1 MFDLGPQPR
10 RRRPSLTPII
20 DVVFLLLVF
29 FMLAARFGMDP
40 TLSLATVPTGVS
52 AYISAYNGAPRLIE
66 VAPNGALFLN
76 GMALPAD
83 TLVTRLEQ
91 LLPTPADIVV
101 LRPRM
106 GARSQDLVDVLLLL
120 RAAQITNVKIVEGK
134 NAF

>member
-10 RRRPSLTPII
+10 RRRPSLTPMIE
-20 DVVFLLLVF
+20 VVFLLLVF
-29 FMLAARFGMDP
+29 FMLAARFGMDT
-40 TLSLATVPTGVS
+40 TLSLAMVPTGVS
-52 AYISAYNGAPRLIE
+52 TYNGAPRLIE

-106 GARSQDLVDVLLLL
+106 GAQSQDLVDVLLLL

>member
-10 RRRPSLTPII
+10 RRRPSLTPMI

-29 FMLAARFGMDP
+29 FMLAARFGMDT

-52 AYISAYNGAPRLIE
+52 TYNGAPRLIE

-106 GARSQDLVDVLLLL
+106 GAQSQDLVDVLLLL
-120 RAAQITNVKIVEGK
+120 RAAQITNVNIVEGK

>member
-10 RRRPSLTPII
+10 RRRPSLTPMI

-29 FMLAARFGMDP
+29 FMLAARFGMDT
-40 TLSLATVPTGVS
+40 TLSLATAPTGVS
-52 AYISAYNGAPRLIE
+52 TYNGAPRLIE

-106 GARSQDLVDVLLLL
+106 GAQSQDLVDVLLLL

>member
-10 RRRPSLTPII
+10 RRRPRLTPMI

-29 FMLAARFGMDP
+29 FMLAARFGMDT

-52 AYISAYNGAPRLIE
+52 TYNGGPRLIE

-106 GARSQDLVDVLLLL
+106 GAQSQDLVDVLLLL

>member
-1 MFDLGPQPR
+1 M
-10 RRRPSLTPII
+10 I

-29 FMLAARFGMDP
+29 FMLAARFGMDT

-52 AYISAYNGAPRLIE
+52 TYNGAPRLIE

-106 GARSQDLVDVLLLL
+106 GAQSQDLVDVLLLL

>member
-10 RRRPSLTPII
+10 RRRPSLTPMI

-29 FMLAARFGMDP
+29 FMLAARFGMDT

-52 AYISAYNGAPRLIE
+52 TYNGAPRLIE

-76 GMALPAD
+76 GTALQAD

-106 GARSQDLVDVLLLL
+106 GAQSQDLVDVLLLL

>member
-10 RRRPSLTPII
+10 RRRPSLTPMI

-29 FMLAARFGMDP
+29 FMLAARFGMDT
-40 TLSLATVPTGVS
+40 TLSLATAPTGVS
-52 AYISAYNGAPRLIE
+52 TYNGAPRLIE

-76 GMALPAD
+76 GMALQAD

-106 GARSQDLVDVLLLL
+106 GAQSQDLVDVLLLL

>member
-10 RRRPSLTPII
+10 RRRPGLTPMI

-29 FMLAARFGMDP
+29 FMLAARFGMDT

-52 AYISAYNGAPRLIE
+52 TYNGAPRLIE

-76 GMALPAD
+76 GMAIQAD

-106 GARSQDLVDVLLLL
+106 GAQSQDLVDVLLLL

>member
-10 RRRPSLTPII
+10 RRRPSLTPMI

-29 FMLAARFGMDP
+29 FMLAARFGMDT
-40 TLSLATVPTGVS
+40 TLSLATGPTGVS
-52 AYISAYNGAPRLIE
+52 TYNGAPRLIE

-76 GMALPAD
+76 GMALQAD

-106 GARSQDLVDVLLLL
+106 GAQSQDLVDVLLLL

>member
-10 RRRPSLTPII
+10 RRRPSLTPMI

-29 FMLAARFGMDP
+29 FMLAARFGMDT
-40 TLSLATVPTGVS
+40 TLSLAMVPTGVS
-52 AYISAYNGAPRLIE
+52 TYNGAPRLIE

>member
-10 RRRPSLTPII
+10 RRRPSLTPMI

-29 FMLAARFGMDP
+29 FMLAARFGMDT

-52 AYISAYNGAPRLIE
+52 TYNGAPRLIE

-101 LRPRM
+101 VRPRM
-106 GARSQDLVDVLLLL
+106 GAQSQDLVDVLLLL

>member
-10 RRRPSLTPII
+10 RRRPSLTPMI

-29 FMLAARFGMDP
+29 FMLAARFGMDT

-52 AYISAYNGAPRLIE
+52 TYNGAPRLIE

-91 LLPTPADIVV
+91 LLPTPVDIVV

-106 GARSQDLVDVLLLL
+106 GAQSQDLVDVLLLL
-120 RAAQITNVKIVEGK
+120 RTGQITNVKIVEGK

>member
-10 RRRPSLTPII
+10 RRRPSLTPMI

-29 FMLAARFGMDP
+29 FMLAARFGMDT

-52 AYISAYNGAPRLIE
+52 TYNGAPRLIE
-66 VAPNGALFLN
+66 VATNGAPFLN

-91 LLPTPADIVV
+91 LLPTLADVVV

-106 GARSQDLVDVLLLL
+106 GAQSQDLVDVLLLL
-120 RAAQITNVKIVEGK
+120 RAGQITNVKMVEGK

>member
-10 RRRPSLTPII
+10 RRRPSLTPMI

-29 FMLAARFGMDP
+29 FMLAARFGMDT
-40 TLSLATVPTGVS
+40 TLSLATVPTGV
-52 AYISAYNGAPRLIE
+52 SAYNGAPRLIE

>member
-10 RRRPSLTPII
+10 RRRPSLTPMI

-29 FMLAARFGMDP
+29 FMLAARFGMDT

-52 AYISAYNGAPRLIE
+52 TYNGAPRLIE

>member
-10 RRRPSLTPII
+10 RRRPSLTPMI

-29 FMLAARFGMDP
+29 FMLAARFGMDT

-52 AYISAYNGAPRLIE
+52 TYNGAPRLIE

-106 GARSQDLVDVLLLL
+106 GAQSQDLVDVLLLL

>member
-10 RRRPSLTPII
+10 RRRPSLTPMI

-29 FMLAARFGMDP
+29 FMLAARFGMDT
-40 TLSLATVPTGVS
+40 TLSLAMVPTGVS
-52 AYISAYNGAPRLIE
+52 TYNGAPRLIE

-106 GARSQDLVDVLLLL
+106 GAQSQDLVDVLLLL